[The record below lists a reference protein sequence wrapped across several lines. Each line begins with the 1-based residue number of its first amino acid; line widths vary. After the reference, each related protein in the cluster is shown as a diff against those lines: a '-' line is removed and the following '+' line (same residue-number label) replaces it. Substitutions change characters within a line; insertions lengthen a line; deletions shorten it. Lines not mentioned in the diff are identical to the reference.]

1 MSRLDRVHL
10 LVWATLAAAPLLAS
24 GWQATQLAQL
34 LTYGLLAM
42 SLAFIWGQCGLLCF
56 GQAVFFGLGAYA
68 MSLATLGMIP
78 GLRQPADW
86 SASWLGLALAA
97 AVPALAA
104 QLLGRFLFHG
114 RGLRGAYFGIV
125 MLAVAVIAERVATS
139 WSYVGGLNGLMNVPP
154 FAPRDGLELVD
165 PRPLYWATLLLCLL
179 AFLTLEG
186 LSRSRWGSVLR
197 AIRDN
202 EDRTA
207 FLGFDVAAYKT
218 TAFTLSAAVAGLAG
232 AAFVAQFGFVSPPLI
247 GFALSTE
254 ALIWVALGGRT
265 LLIGAFIGAVGVRW
279 LEAVLSVRLGAFWLV
294 AIGALFVIAVIL
306 FPRGLVAEPVLR
318 WAQGRATPAPSSPR
332 PPGSPSR

>member
-1 MSRLDRVHL
+1 MSRLDRLHL
-10 LVWATLAAAPLLAS
+10 AVWLVLAAVPLIAS
-24 GWQATQLAQL
+24 DWQTGQLAQL

-56 GQAVFFGLGAYA
+56 GQALFFGLGAYT
-68 MSLATLGMIP
+68 MSLQTLGMIP
-78 GLRQPADW
+78 GLQGLG
-86 SASWLGLALAA
+86 SGWLGLGLAA
-97 AVPALAA
+97 VAPALAA

-125 MLAVAVIAERVATS
+125 MLAVAVIAERLATS
-139 WSYVGGLNGLMNVPP
+139 WNYVGGLNGLMNVPP
-154 FAPRDGLELVD
+154 FAPLEGLELLD
-165 PRPLYWATLLLCLL
+165 ARPVYWATLLLCLL
-179 AFLTLEG
+179 AFLLLESLG
-186 LSRSRWGSVLR
+186 RSRWGSVLR

-218 TAFTLSAAVAGLAG
+218 TAFTLSAATAGLAG
-232 AAFVAQFGFVSPPLI
+232 AAFVTQFGFVSPPLI

-265 LLIGAFIGAVGVRW
+265 LLIGAFMGALLVRW
-279 LEAVLSVRLGAFWLV
+279 LEGVLSGWLGAFWLL

-318 WAQGRATPAPSSPR
+318 WALRRPSPAPNSPR
-332 PPGSPSR
+332 PPESPLP